1 MDIFEIIAL
10 GIIGAILSVTLKAYR
25 PEYAILSALGTGIVI
40 ILLTSRNLFSII
52 DSLRSIITKT
62 GIDSRYFK
70 IILKV
75 IGISYITQFGV
86 ELCKDSGYNS
96 IALKVDMAGK
106 ICVLTLTVPV
116 ISEFLNIIIKIL
128 NTL

>member
-1 MDIFEIIAL
+1 MNIFEIIAL
-10 GIIGAILSVTLKAYR
+10 AIIGALLSTTLKAYH
-25 PEYAILSALGTGIVI
+25 PEYAVVTALGTCIII
-40 ILLTSRNLFSII
+40 ILLTSQDLLSII
-52 DSLRSIITKT
+52 EGLRDIMTKT

-86 ELCKDSGYNS
+86 DLCKDSGYSS

-106 ICVLTLTVPV
+106 ICVLTMTIPI

>member
-1 MDIFEIIAL
+1 MEIFEIIAL
-10 GIIGAILSVTLKAYR
+10 GIIGTILSVTLKTYR
-25 PEYAILSALGTGIVI
+25 PEYALLSALGTDILI

-52 DSLRSIITKT
+52 ESLRSIITKT